1 MNENGTVV
9 IRWSWEDIQSLQPYK
24 SEDECR
30 ELLNHISNGLHDRSI
45 EIGWE
50 ILESLIEME
59 TAQ

>member
-9 IRWSWEDIQSLQPYK
+9 IRWSWEDVQSLQPYK

-30 ELLNHISNGLHDRSI
+30 ELLNQISKGLHDRSI

-50 ILESLIEME
+50 IMESLIEME